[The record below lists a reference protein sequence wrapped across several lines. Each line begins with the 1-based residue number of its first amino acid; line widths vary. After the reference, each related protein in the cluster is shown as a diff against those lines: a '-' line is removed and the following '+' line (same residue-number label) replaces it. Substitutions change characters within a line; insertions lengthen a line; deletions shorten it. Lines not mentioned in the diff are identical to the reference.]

1 MKQQMISFTEP
12 QAQWLTEQAKA
23 LGISVSELVRR
34 TTDWY
39 ISTYPLKVNVNADN
53 QDAQV

>member
-1 MKQQMISFTEP
+1 MISFTEP
-12 QAQWLTEQAKA
+12 QTKWLTEKAKA

-34 TTDWY
+34 ATDWY
-39 ISTYPLKVNVNADN
+39 ISTYPPKVEVNADN